1 MRIKCNAEDNR
12 LENESCE
19 GDSEVAAS
27 CVDYQTLGISR
38 MRNQNI
44 STEIIGDLESG
55 MISLMSSLESKVPK
69 NIQQETP
76 AKQSFIDDSQLG
88 LKNVKSLLVETK
100 SNHLQSEFRACN
112 VDTAGDYK

>member
-55 MISLMSSLESKVPK
+55 MISLMASLESKVPK
-69 NIQQETP
+69 NIQQDTP

-88 LKNVKSLLVETK
+88 LKNIKSLLVETK
-100 SNHLQSEFRACN
+100 SNHLQSELRTCN